1 MNIFAVF
8 RSLYLKSKRIFLR
21 DNLDISI
28 ICNNCLGGFLYHDY
42 KMKFNSPT
50 INLFI
55 NAYDYNRFLYYIA
68 QRIPIVDL
76 VDITKAEDNCPQ
88 GLLNGD
94 VRISFVHYHS
104 FDKAKQKWLERAKRI
119 DYNRL
124 LIIYCQTSVREDIL
138 QDFDNQPFAN
148 KIALV
153 NKEYKDLSSCFV
165 IKGFEKEDK
174 LGYIFDKYRW
184 WGLNYYDQVNWT
196 KYFNRVSQEYRRIY

>member
-68 QRIPIVDL
+68 QRMPIVDL

-88 GLLNGD
+88 G
-94 VRISFVHYHS
+94 
-104 FDKAKQKWLERAKRI
+104 
-119 DYNRL
+119 
-124 LIIYCQTSVREDIL
+124 
-138 QDFDNQPFAN
+138 
-148 KIALV
+148 
-153 NKEYKDLSSCFV
+153 
-165 IKGFEKEDK
+165 
-174 LGYIFDKYRW
+174 
-184 WGLNYYDQVNWT
+184 
-196 KYFNRVSQEYRRIY
+196 